1 MEMDLNRREFLNF
14 NDLYEYCLCVAST
27 VGLIFISIMGNI
39 NSGTIEYAINLGV
52 ALQLTNILRDV
63 RKDAL
68 NGRIYIPKTDLEM
81 FQYTKEDIINNEY
94 NDNFKNLMKFEIQR
108 TKSFY
113 EKAHLILK
121 KSDFK
126 IMLPA
131 RIMDSTYYNILKK
144 IEKFNYNI
152 YTNDIRLS
160 KFRKIFVSFHVYF
173 NTILNGINE

>member
-1 MEMDLNRREFLNF
+1 
-14 NDLYEYCLCVAST
+14 
-27 VGLIFISIMGNI
+27 
-39 NSGTIEYAINLGV
+39 
-52 ALQLTNILRDV
+52 LTNILRDV